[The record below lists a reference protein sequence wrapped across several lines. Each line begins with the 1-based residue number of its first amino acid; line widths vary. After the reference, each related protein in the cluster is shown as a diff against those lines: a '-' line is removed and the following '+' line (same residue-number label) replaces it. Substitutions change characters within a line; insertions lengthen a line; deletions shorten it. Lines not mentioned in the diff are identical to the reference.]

1 VTGGTTAV
9 RRQLIRVDFENGRM
23 PKYRLFVGGSGSPI
37 CLELRAS
44 FDTLQETLGCLS
56 EIVRS
61 PRLAAEKLR
70 VAQRVGEV
78 EFETE
83 E

>member
-1 VTGGTTAV
+1 MPMH
-9 RRQLIRVDFENGRM
+9 RQLIRVDFEQGRRS
-23 PKYRLFVGGSGSPI
+23 KYRIFVGRAVSPA

-44 FDTLQETLGCLS
+44 LDDLQQTLECLS

-70 VAQRVGEV
+70 VAQRVGKV
-78 EFETE
+78 EFETDD
-83 E
+83 